1 MENEN
6 SEYIATSV
14 ENFVEWLDYDGDE
27 LSGDDFNF

>member
-6 SEYIATSV
+6 SDYIATSA
-14 ENFVEWLDYDGDE
+14 ENFIEWLDYDGDE